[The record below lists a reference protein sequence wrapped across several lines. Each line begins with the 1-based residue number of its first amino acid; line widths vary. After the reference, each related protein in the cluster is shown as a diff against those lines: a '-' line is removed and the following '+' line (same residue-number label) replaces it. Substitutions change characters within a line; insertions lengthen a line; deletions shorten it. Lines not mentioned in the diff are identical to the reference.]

1 MSDPKGDPRKP
12 DDAPGGQQPEQ
23 LKSAEAPTDA
33 TQPTQA
39 ALPAQPGMAQSAAGL
54 PGSFEAVT
62 QGPAPSAARPARAAS
77 GAASQRGTV
86 RTIHYDLSYILRNAE
101 KGTRGAVVL
110 LHDLPGGAFVWQ
122 DVLPAFDATGRAVY
136 AFDMLGYGQSEHPWP
151 SDTSVWGHADNL
163 SYALRALELSEVV
176 LVGFGVG
183 GGVAQVLATRLYRE
197 HVAKLVLIGSYGY
210 DYAFAPNWPL
220 PDMAKRQDP
229 DAPKHTATEQVLA
242 DLRATLP
249 QASANPKYLAGSTL
263 DAYVNEWNSH
273 VGKEL
278 LFQHIRLMIPSYI
291 NAVSSYLRTL
301 EAPTL
306 LIWGEADTVTPVDLL
321 GRRMARE
328 MPHARLEL
336 VPSAG
341 HLVLNDAPEAVGRLI
356 ADFAGVRREE
366 SFVVASARRG

>member
-1 MSDPKGDPRKP
+1 MSDPKGEPRKP

-23 LKSAEAPTDA
+23 LKSAEAPMDV
-33 TQPTQA
+33 TQPRQA
-39 ALPAQPGMAQSAAGL
+39 ALPVAQPSRPPAATAG
-54 PGSFEAVT
+54 
-62 QGPAPSAARPARAAS
+62 GPR
-77 GAASQRGTV
+77 RGTV
-86 RTIHYDLSYILRNAE
+86 RTIHYELSYVVRNAE

-122 DVLPAFDATGRAVY
+122 DALPALDATGRAVY
-136 AFDMLGYGQSEHPWP
+136 AFDLLGYGQSEHPWP

-163 SYALRALELSEVV
+163 SYALQALELSEIV
-176 LVGFGVG
+176 LVGLGLG

-210 DYAFAPNWPL
+210 DYAFAPSWPL

-229 DAPKHTATEQVLA
+229 DAPKHTTTEQVLA

-249 QASANPKYLAGSTL
+249 QASANPKYLAGSKL

-273 VGKEL
+273 VGREL

-306 LIWGEADTVTPVDLL
+306 LIWGEADAVTPVDLL

-328 MPHARLEL
+328 MPNARLEL

-341 HLVLNDAPEAVGRLI
+341 HLVLDDAPGAVGRLI
-356 ADFAGVRREE
+356 ADFAGTRQDAR
-366 SFVVASARRG
+366 VATVTR